1 MTGKFLSLTAL
12 CLFSI
17 LTLTGATLDGDFV
30 RGSNLR
36 LLHGAELKNGELIL
50 KGNQSH
56 AELIGSENFKVGK
69 NGLTVTCVAAFD
81 QIRDLGQDLF
91 WKKECASTTA

>member
-36 LLHGAELKNGELIL
+36 LLHDGIFRLLFLLGVLNGARR
-50 KGNQSH
+50 
-56 AELIGSENFKVGK
+56 A
-69 NGLTVTCVAAFD
+69 
-81 QIRDLGQDLF
+81 
-91 WKKECASTTA
+91 